1 MAVGRVIPKAVNPVQ
16 VRVLET
22 PASLYRT
29 MSFCPSVG
37 VPVRVKVVLFATA
50 ESSYTSVT
58 SISITA
64 VASSVVVT
72 TLWVIRLFVKVFVEL
87 IVGMAT
93 LPIVAQV
100 VKSGDILLTIP
111 PVPVEVAPQRVFTI
125 SATVVSSRT
134 EAEAVVI
141 VVLAGRERVFI
152 SASTSESI
160 KAQAAVTLAVS
171 VTSAPSSTF
180 IIVLTSLAVNASI
193 SLHPHAIRH
202 TIVLFGICTIVGE
215 PVPDC
220 CTSIECA
227 GV

>member
-1 MAVGRVIPKAVNPVQ
+1 MRFHAVPAAIFARVTASSTSHAVGRPVQ
-16 VRVLET
+16 FVNTQLAGVPSAGVVSVGLVRVLFVSVSVEFLDT
-22 PASLYRT
+22 RVSLA
-29 MSFCPSVG
+29 PVG
-37 VPVRVKVVLFATA
+37 SVRVPPETVIAAMLGVMRAGEPA
-50 ESSYTSVT
+50 RTS
-58 SISITA
+58 
-64 VASSVVVT
+64 
-72 TLWVIRLFVKVFVEL
+72 
-87 IVGMAT
+87 
-93 LPIVAQV
+93 
-100 VKSGDILLTIP
+100 P
-111 PVPVEVAPQRVFTI
+111 PVPVEVAHQRVFTM

-202 TIVLFGICTIVGE
+202 TIVLFGICTILGE